1 MIEHSMKDERSL
13 GDLFSEL
20 AQETGL
26 LVRQEVTLARTE
38 LADSATKVGKNAGI
52 LAAGGA
58 LAFCGLLAVIA
69 AVIIGLANFMPAW
82 LSALIVG
89 LVVVAAAAFL
99 TLPTLN
105 ALRNTKIAP
114 QETVESLKED
124 AQWLK
129 KQMS

>member
-13 GDLFSEL
+13 GNLFSEL

-38 LADSATKVGKNAGI
+38 LTDSATKVGKNVGI

-89 LVVVAAAAFL
+89 LVVVAVAAFL

-129 KQMS
+129 NQLS

>member
-13 GDLFSEL
+13 GNLFSEL

-38 LADSATKVGKNAGI
+38 LTDSATKVGKNVGI

-89 LVVVAAAAFL
+89 LVVVAVAAFL

>member
-38 LADSATKVGKNAGI
+38 LADSATKVGKNVGI

>member
-38 LADSATKVGKNAGI
+38 LTDSATKVGKNVGI

-129 KQMS
+129 NQLS

>member
-38 LADSATKVGKNAGI
+38 LTDSATKVGKNVGI

-114 QETVESLKED
+114 QETVESLMED

>member
-38 LADSATKVGKNAGI
+38 LTDSATKVGKNVGI

-89 LVVVAAAAFL
+89 LVVVAVAAFL

-129 KQMS
+129 NQLS

>member
-13 GDLFSEL
+13 GNLFSEL

-38 LADSATKVGKNAGI
+38 LADSATKVGKNVGI